1 MKKNYLKPAMQVIEL
16 KQQGQLLAGST
27 PKYFEERG
35 AKSVKSDDG
44 FEFFGDG
51 FDEDDLDM

>member
-16 KQQGQLLAGST
+16 KQQGILMQSGS
-27 PKYFEERG
+27 KYFEERG

-44 FEFFGDG
+44 FEFFEDG

>member
-1 MKKNYLKPAMQVIEL
+1 MKKNYLKPAMQVIVL
-16 KQQGQLLAGST
+16 KQQGILMQSGH
-27 PKYFEERG
+27 KYFEERG

-44 FEFFGDG
+44 FEFFEDG

>member
-1 MKKNYLKPAMQVIEL
+1 MKKKYLKPEMQVIEL
-16 KQQGQLLAGST
+16 KQQGILMQSG

-44 FEFFGDG
+44 FEFFEDG
-51 FDEDDLDM
+51 FDEDDLDI

>member
-1 MKKNYLKPAMQVIEL
+1 MKKNYLKPAMQVIVL
-16 KQQGQLLAGST
+16 KQQGILMQSG
-27 PKYFEERG
+27 PNYFEEKG

-44 FEFFGDG
+44 FEFFEDG